1 MSMSKESIK
10 AHLNDPAIFCC
21 QRKKGLLIS
30 EADLE
35 DPTIFPDLEE
45 SGLLTLTSDG
55 LKIVDVLGTTL
66 IIDVEALTPITVDML
81 DGVKLDKLE
90 EKEETVKGNTTI
102 KQELGGNDMIHVSID
117 KLEGLSL
124 DIPAG
129 YFAQGVPSVSASAVE
144 PVCEEK
150 II

>member
-21 QRKKGLLIS
+21 QRKKGLIIS

-45 SGLLTLTSDG
+45 SGLLTLTTEG
-55 LKIVDVLGTTL
+55 LKIADVLGTTL
-66 IIDVEALTPITVDML
+66 TVDAEALTPITADML
-81 DGVKLDKLE
+81 EGVSADKLE
-90 EKEETVKGNTTI
+90 EKEEPVKTVVVS
-102 KQELGGNDMIHVSID
+102 EVGGNKMIHVSID